1 MELIRP
7 NNRYLDSYIEASNEY
22 DLYSLNVEVLFDS
35 PETVIQKSIDY
46 ENGVNMKPGYVRATT
61 FWLID
66 NHEFIGEINIRH
78 ELNDNLLRYGGHIGY
93 GIRSS
98 MRNKGYGTKMLQMAL
113 VYCKETLKINRV
125 LVTCDENNICS
136 RRVIEKN
143 SGILENII
151 INYTERGIVKTRR
164 YWIDL

>member
-1 MELIRP
+1 
-7 NNRYLDSYIEASNEY
+7 
-22 DLYSLNVEVLFDS
+22 
-35 PETVIQKSIDY
+35 
-46 ENGVNMKPGYVRATT
+46 
-61 FWLID
+61 
-66 NHEFIGEINIRH
+66 
-78 ELNDNLLRYGGHIGY
+78 
-93 GIRSS
+93 
-98 MRNKGYGTKMLQMAL
+98 MLQMAL